1 MARLKEQEKAR
12 LTVKRLTAER
22 SLTMATGAFGDGIKY
37 VRESVEMKAG
47 MDQTAIETAA
57 TDAREIIAYQLE
69 QKKNNL
75 WRSISYLAK
84 KLYANEREDY
94 NNEIKTQILA
104 KFKEFKE
111 VIVDATTELHE
122 SQSEKWLE
130 YQEAIAEYYTFFDKK
145 VIGAKQSM
153 FETAQ
158 ALLVKKLKSILQ

>member
-1 MARLKEQEKAR
+1 
-12 LTVKRLTAER
+12 
-22 SLTMATGAFGDGIKY
+22 MATGAFGDGIKY

-47 MDQTAIETAA
+47 MDQTTIETAA
-57 TDAREIIAYQLE
+57 RAAREIIAYQLE

-111 VIVDATTELHE
+111 VHISTAGRTGSRSESTMLFRLRLLGFTGLLHRFV
-122 SQSEKWLE
+122 S
-130 YQEAIAEYYTFFDKK
+130 
-145 VIGAKQSM
+145 
-153 FETAQ
+153 
-158 ALLVKKLKSILQ
+158 KLKDILF

>member
-1 MARLKEQEKAR
+1 
-12 LTVKRLTAER
+12 
-22 SLTMATGAFGDGIKY
+22 MATGAFGDGIKY
-37 VRESVEMKAG
+37 VRESVEIKAG
-47 MDQTAIETAA
+47 MDQNAIETAA
-57 TDAREIIAYQLE
+57 KDAREIIAYQLE

-130 YQEAIAEYYTFFDKK
+130 Y
-145 VIGAKQSM
+145 
-153 FETAQ
+153 
-158 ALLVKKLKSILQ
+158 